1 MPARHAAAIQIPAS
15 AQASPEI
22 DMISSRLSALRPLL
36 LLPLVILAAPA
47 RMPAASEQHL
57 LYVASPGTRNYL
69 EYGGI
74 GILVFDID
82 NGYKFVR
89 RIPTWTVAEGK
100 DAENVKGIAAS
111 ARTGRVYVTSL
122 KRMIAIDAVSGKTI
136 WDQPYE
142 GGADRLAISPD
153 GKTLYVPQFEGPSW
167 HVVDAA
173 TGAVTGTIETKSG
186 SHNTI
191 YSPDG
196 AQVYLAGLHSTS
208 LSVVDAKQRKVTST
222 VGPFSDVIRPFTIN
236 GSQSLVFVN
245 VNNLLGF
252 EVGDIRTGKKLHRV
266 EVEGY
271 EKGYVK
277 RHGCPSHGIA
287 LTPDEKELWLGD
299 CANSAIHVFDATVMP
314 PKQVTSL
321 KARDCVGWVSFSMDG
336 RAAYSSTGEIFDVA
350 TRKIV
355 AKLQDEKGRPVQSEK
370 MLDLAIADGKV
381 VRAGNQFGIGA
392 RKAIAH

>member
-1 MPARHAAAIQIPAS
+1 MEAT
-15 AQASPEI
+15 
-22 DMISSRLSALRPLL
+22 SRVPVRRRMLL
-36 LLPLVILAAPA
+36 LLSLLALPAAAPT
-47 RMPAASEQHL
+47 PAATEQHL

-69 EYGGI
+69 EYGGV

-89 RIPTWTVAEGK
+89 RIPTWTAPEGK
-100 DAENVKGIAAS
+100 AAENVKGIAAS
-111 ARTGRVYVTSL
+111 AKTGRVYVTSL
-122 KRMIAIDAVSGKTI
+122 TRVIAIDAVSGQAI
-136 WDQPYE
+136 WDKPFE
-142 GGADRLAISPD
+142 GGTDRLAISPD
-153 GKTLYVPQFEGPSW
+153 GRTLYVPQFEGPSW

-173 TGAVTGTIETKSG
+173 TGDVITRIETQSG

-196 AQVYLAGLHSTS
+196 AQVYLAGLRSPS
-208 LSVVDAKQRKVTST
+208 LTVVDASDHKVTGT

-236 GSQSLVFVN
+236 GSRSLVFVN

-252 EVGDIRTGKKLHRV
+252 EVGDLRTGKKLYRV

-271 EKGYVK
+271 EKGVVK

-314 PKQVTSL
+314 PKQMTSI

-336 RAAYSSTGEIFDVA
+336 RAAYSSTGEIIDTA
-350 TRKIV
+350 TKQIV
-355 AKLQDEKGRPVQSEK
+355 AKLQDERGRPVQSEK
-370 MLDLAIADGKV
+370 MLDLLVADGKV

-392 RKAIAH
+392 RK